1 MATPWFRLFPPEE
14 QEDLVFLG
22 DPGPRHL
29 NGDEED
35 PIDFFTLLF
44 PANTIAW
51 GSSANEQVS
60 INTFTLLSTVH
71 CRLLNLNF
79 LFGKYL
85 KNITVASRS
94 AKV

>member
-1 MATPWFRLFPPEE
+1 MAAPWFSLFPPEE

-44 PANTIAW
+44 PHI
-51 GSSANEQVS
+51 
-60 INTFTLLSTVH
+60 LLREVV
-71 CRLLNLNF
+71 RQMN
-79 LFGKYL
+79 K
-85 KNITVASRS
+85 
-94 AKV
+94 